1 MAELAKIKFS
11 LTELLVLSCK
21 FYSPPSASPE
31 NPSLEPLMIRFGC
44 IFDGL
49 ELP

>member
-1 MAELAKIKFS
+1 MAELAKIRFS

-21 FYSPPSASPE
+21 CCSPPSASPE
-31 NPSLEPLMIRFGC
+31 KPSLEPLMIRFGC

-49 ELP
+49 ELA